1 MCSARTR
8 ASPHRVHGMGSR
20 AQAAE
25 ATAAS
30 LGASHTASPQH
41 TFEGGSPVCLCYTE
55 CCCHRV
61 RKTLCQRLDTHKP
74 SRHLE
79 GPGREVPSPVG
90 LLPVRPPQDPPAPA
104 RQPDL
109 QQQAGLH
116 GLLAGDEVRLHE
128 QDVLAQ
134 LLWTGGAVA
143 ARPGPHR
150 PLPGGPRVW
159 PGAGSVRSVL
169 PYAPGQY
176 LHSPRMS
183 PRAEGSSTAQVPTTA
198 ARPGRTPRPPSP
210 QSPYPTRGWE
220 QLPPTA
226 PVATGSASAPSPLN
240 EAQTLSPP
248 HQSHPALLQTGH
260 PHP

>member
-8 ASPHRVHGMGSR
+8 ASPHLVHGMGSR

-61 RKTLCQRLDTHKP
+61 RKTLCQRLDTPKP

-79 GPGREVPSPVG
+79 GPGREAPSPVG

-159 PGAGSVRSVL
+159 PGAGSVRSVS

-183 PRAEGSSTAQVPTTA
+183 PELRAPAQLKFQPQLPGQAGPQGPLVLSGPTPHEGGSSSH
-198 ARPGRTPRPPSP
+198 PPP
-210 QSPYPTRGWE
+210 QWQQAPH
-220 QLPPTA
+220 QLPP
-226 PVATGSASAPSPLN
+226 L
-240 EAQTLSPP
+240 
-248 HQSHPALLQTGH
+248 
-260 PHP
+260 